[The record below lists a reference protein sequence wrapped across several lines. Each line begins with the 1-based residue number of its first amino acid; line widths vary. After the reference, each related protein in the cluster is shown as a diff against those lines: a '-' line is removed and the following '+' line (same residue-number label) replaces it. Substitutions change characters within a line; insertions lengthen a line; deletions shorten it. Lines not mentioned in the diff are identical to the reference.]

1 MPIQVNLDRLLE
13 QRQMTLSELSLW
25 VDITLANLGIV
36 KTSKARATRFSTL
49 DSVCRALNCQPEDVL
64 EWTESVSDAEEG

>member
-64 EWTESVSDAEEG
+64 ERTESVSDAEEG